1 MYSRWRTVDSAFR
14 TCRHAGIPYM
24 DGAPAPQYP
33 SVVKQVMKQ
42 PNAYPSLVKQV
53 MKQPNAELAGTIGDD
68 RW

>member
-1 MYSRWRTVDSAFR
+1 
-14 TCRHAGIPYM
+14 M